1 MTCVSDLALE
11 QYLHDELADA
21 TAREHIIG
29 CVECRAELAAK
40 RRVGDLY
47 MRTREARQLA
57 QLLATTE
64 RVLVPPRRR
73 TWRLP
78 LALAA
83 IATVVVIALLAGRG
97 GGDASADVLAT
108 ERAWIEALRANDAPA
123 LDAILADDYALT
135 DDRGRRRSK
144 ADDLARARAGT
155 LHFDVYDARDLSVRV
170 WGDTAV
176 VTGLGEVRGTSEGR
190 AFASTFAF
198 TDTFARA
205 DGRWRA
211 VAAHVSQKRVAP

>member
-11 QYLHDELADA
+11 QYLHDELADVG
-21 TAREHIIG
+21 ARDHIIG

-73 TWRLP
+73 SWRLP

-83 IATVVVIALLAGRG
+83 IATVVLIALLARRG
-97 GGDASADVLAT
+97 GDDAADVMAT
-108 ERAWIEALRANDAPA
+108 ERAWIEALRTNDASA

-135 DDRGRRRSK
+135 DDRGHRRTK
-144 ADDLARARAGT
+144 ADDLSRARAGT
-155 LHFDVYDARDLSVRV
+155 LHFDVYDARDLAVRV
-170 WGDTAV
+170 WGETAV
-176 VTGLGEVRGTSEGR
+176 VTGLGEVRGTSNGR

-198 TDTFARA
+198 TDTFAKV
-205 DGRWRA
+205 DGGWRA
-211 VAAHVSQKRVAP
+211 VAAHVSQKRVSP

>member
-21 TAREHIIG
+21 AASEHIVG
-29 CVECRAELAAK
+29 CVACRAELAAK

-73 TWRLP
+73 SWRLP

-83 IATVVVIALLAGRG
+83 IAAVVVIALLAER
-97 GGDASADVLAT
+97 GGDAAADVLAT
-108 ERAWIEALRANDAPA
+108 ERAWIEALRANDAGA
-123 LDAILADDYALT
+123 LDAILADDYALI
-135 DDRGRRRSK
+135 DDRGRRRTK

-155 LHFDVYDARDLSVRV
+155 LHFDVYDARELTVRV

-176 VTGLGEVRGTSEGR
+176 VTGLGEVRGTSAGR

-211 VAAHVSQKRVAP
+211 VAAHVSQKRVSP